1 MRILV
6 ALVTASL
13 LSLGAPGQVAHAQE
27 YPNRPIRLIVPFTLG
42 GNVDITARTI
52 APALSALL
60 GQNIIVENRAGAG
73 GTLGADIVA
82 KAAPDGYTL
91 LMGSNST
98 VSVAPAL
105 YTRNPYHPIKD
116 FAPITLV
123 AATPFVLIAHP
134 SVPAATAAELVTL
147 AKAQPDTLTMGSG
160 GNGSSNHLVGEL
172 FQSVTGTRLRHVP
185 YKGASAAAAD
195 LMGGQVQLLFDQL
208 SASTANIQGGRIR
221 ALAVSSPERSPVVPA
236 VPTLSELG
244 IKGMDVINITGLL
257 APAGTSKAIVTR
269 LNEAT
274 LKALDQAEIRDRFN
288 QLGVQPIGGT
298 PQAFADYIRE
308 DLARWTQVIKDGNIK
323 VD

>member
-1 MRILV
+1 MRFLI
-6 ALVTASL
+6 ALVITALVSTTAG
-13 LSLGAPGQVAHAQE
+13 SQVAQAQD
-27 YPNRPIRLIVPFTLG
+27 YPTRPVRLVVPFTPG

-52 APALSALL
+52 APALGALL
-60 GQNIIVENRAGAG
+60 GQTIIVENRAGAG

-82 KAAPDGYTL
+82 KAPPDGYTL

-105 YTRNPYHPIKD
+105 YTRNPYDPIRD
-116 FAPITLV
+116 FVPITLV
-123 AATPFVLIAHP
+123 AATPFVLVAHP
-134 SVPAATAAELVTL
+134 SVPAATAAELVAL

-172 FQSVTGTRLRHVP
+172 FQAVTGTRLRHVP

-208 SASTANIQGGRIR
+208 SASAANIQGGRLR
-221 ALAVSSPERSPVVPA
+221 ALAVSSPERSPVVPS

-257 APAGTSKAIVTR
+257 APAGTSKPIVDR
-269 LNEAT
+269 LNAAM
-274 LKALDQAEIRDRFN
+274 LKALGQQDIRDRFT

-298 PQAFADYIRE
+298 PEAFADYIRE
-308 DLARWTQVIKDGNIK
+308 DLARWTRVIKDGNIK